1 MNERN
6 LILKVLKL
14 DRDIHNN
21 LLQSSNA
28 FQLLIPLFFIYQFVS
43 YFVGKVLSL
52 NYLKYLK
59 TFIATNSEYLG
70 ASPDEINSLS
80 NEIDY
85 LIQIINTPLQI
96 ADIFPSVFIGLIL
109 LSIYLGSIFLGLKI
123 KQIKTNFKDLIVLYL
138 ASLIPKIFYLIVLF
152 VDKPVFQ
159 GLIVFVFFIYSLA
172 VRFSAFK
179 QIYFLNNFEAFTTL
193 IIWPFVIFFTTSYLL
208 NLLIL

>member
-159 GLIVFVFFIYSLA
+159 GLIVFVFFIYSLV

>member
-43 YFVGKVLSL
+43 YFVAKVLSL

-109 LSIYLGSIFLGLKI
+109 LSIYLGLISLGLKI

-152 VDKPVFQ
+152 VDEPVFQ

>member
-43 YFVGKVLSL
+43 YFVAKVLSL

-80 NEIDY
+80 NDINY

-109 LSIYLGSIFLGLKI
+109 LSIYLGLISLGLKI

-152 VDKPVFQ
+152 VDEPVFQ
-159 GLIVFVFFIYSLA
+159 VLIVFVFFIYSLA